1 MSTPFLSRTLCQDV
15 HKFGQKLVGRQLLEP
30 REGFE
35 RPKAGHLNTLDLVA
49 LGVDSTLGAG
59 VYILVGEVAVYKAG
73 PVTVICF
80 LLAGLST
87 LFSGFCYAELAAWV
101 PRPGSAYLYSNVTV
115 GELCAFIIG
124 WDLIL
129 SFVTG
134 TACEARAWSMAFDSL
149 IGNHISRAFQETF
162 SLNVPYFLVTYVDFF
177 AFVLVL
183 LLTGLQVLGASES
196 TLLYKVF
203 TGISV
208 LVLIFIILSGFIKGD
223 LHNWKLTNQ
232 DYTLNTSGYSDISSL
247 GPLGSG
253 GFVPFGFEGI
263 LHGAVTCFD
272 AFVGFDV
279 IATTG
284 GEIPNP
290 QHSIPF
296 SIMITIS
303 ICFLACFGV
312 SAALTLMVPYYQIQ
326 LESPLPQAFLH
337 IGWGPARYAVAVGAL
352 CALTSSLLGTM
363 FPMPWLIYAM
373 AEDGLLFQGLARI
386 YSRTGT
392 PILAIIFAGSLT
404 GVMTL
409 LFELGDLIDLVSTVM
424 LLAYSLVAF
433 SVLVLRYQQDQNLSE
448 NEATEEEINISV
460 LEASRFEPGPE
471 ARSSNILKTLWC
483 PSNTIPT
490 LKSGQI
496 VYWCAFLL
504 VLLAIL
510 SLILV
515 QRPSQMF
522 SGDPGLTTVAVLLL
536 LLITGVTVITWR
548 QPQNPNPLMFRVPAL
563 PVFPLVSIFVNIYL
577 MIHMTSGAWV
587 LFGIW
592 MGIGFAIYFGYGIRH
607 SLEENN
613 EQQPPASTS
622 QTLTQTSAVLNHLN
636 HRT

>member
-1 MSTPFLSRTLCQDV
+1 M
-15 HKFGQKLVGRQLLEP
+15 
-30 REGFE
+30 
-35 RPKAGHLNTLDLVA
+35 
-49 LGVDSTLGAG
+49 
-59 VYILVGEVAVYKAG
+59 
-73 PVTVICF
+73 
-80 LLAGLST
+80 
-87 LFSGFCYAELAAWV
+87 
-101 PRPGSAYLYSNVTV
+101 
-115 GELCAFIIG
+115 
-124 WDLIL
+124 
-129 SFVTG
+129 
-134 TACEARAWSMAFDSL
+134 
-149 IGNHISRAFQETF
+149 
-162 SLNVPYFLVTYVDFF
+162 
-177 AFVLVL
+177 
-183 LLTGLQVLGASES
+183 
-196 TLLYKVF
+196 
-203 TGISV
+203 
-208 LVLIFIILSGFIKGD
+208 
-223 LHNWKLTNQ
+223 
-232 DYTLNTSGYSDISSL
+232 

-263 LHGAVTCFD
+263 LHGAATCFY

-279 IATTG
+279 IATTAFH
-284 GEIPNP
+284 PL
-290 QHSIPF
+290 QHHDHD
-296 SIMITIS
+296 
-303 ICFLACFGV
+303 LHLLFGMFWCL
-312 SAALTLMVPYYQIQ
+312 SGTHPHGAYYQIQ

-337 IGWGPARYAVAVGAL
+337 VGWGPARYAVAVGAL

-373 AEDGLLFQGLARI
+373 AEDGLLFRGLTQI
-386 YSRTGT
+386 YSRTDT

-409 LFELGDLIDLVSTVM
+409 LFELSDLVDLVSTAM

-433 SVLVLRYQQDQNLSE
+433 SVLVLRYQPDQNLNE

-471 ARSSNILKTLWC
+471 ARSSNIIKTLWC

-563 PVFPLVSIFVNIYL
+563 PVLPLVSIFVNIYL
-577 MIHMTSGAWV
+577 RIHMTSGAWV

-613 EQQPPASTS
+613 EQQLPASTS